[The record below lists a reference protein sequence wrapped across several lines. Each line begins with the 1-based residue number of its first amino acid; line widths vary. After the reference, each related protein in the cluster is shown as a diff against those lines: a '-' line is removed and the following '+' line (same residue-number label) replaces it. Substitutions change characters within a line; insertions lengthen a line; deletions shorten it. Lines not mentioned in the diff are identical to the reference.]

1 MVLPK
6 KTTRELIGDYID
18 LDIERQMVTD
28 NEEQLEVEAQ
38 LQKVQGQIR
47 KKVDGIDHFMLELSR
62 REHLIDAE
70 IEAIKSEQSRLRVRK
85 KAVEGMKDY
94 FNKQLLPMIVDEL
107 EPFRV
112 AEAVK
117 ENSFDIPSPL
127 PTACVPVVPVFPNT
141 VYVAF
146 TPPETVNSPAKAD
159 VAIATE
165 EITENNSFVN
175 LFIVSPL
182 LKR

>member
-107 EPFRV
+107 GD
-112 AEAVK
+112 
-117 ENSFDIPSPL
+117 ENGVL
-127 PTACVPVVPVFPNT
+127 
-141 VYVAF
+141 
-146 TPPETVNSPAKAD
+146 
-159 VAIATE
+159 
-165 EITENNSFVN
+165 
-175 LFIVSPL
+175 
-182 LKR
+182 

>member
-107 EPFRV
+107 GD
-112 AEAVK
+112 
-117 ENSFDIPSPL
+117 ENGVYETGTARYKLYETYGPVVITNPDDIPD
-127 PTACVPVVPVFPNT
+127 
-141 VYVAF
+141 AF
-146 TPPETVNSPAKAD
+146 KKVEMVEKIDKKEARKVLTQGNDIPGFYAEKV
-159 VAIATE
+159 
-165 EITENNSFVN
+165 
-175 LFIVSPL
+175 
-182 LKR
+182 KRVRRS